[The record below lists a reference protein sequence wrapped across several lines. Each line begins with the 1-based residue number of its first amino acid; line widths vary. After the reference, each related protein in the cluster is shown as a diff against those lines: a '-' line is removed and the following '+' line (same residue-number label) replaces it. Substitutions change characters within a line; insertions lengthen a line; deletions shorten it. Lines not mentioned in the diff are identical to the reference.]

1 MANILPK
8 AKQIAVLNSLVEG
21 VSVRSTERMLDV
33 SRETVLSLL
42 VRVGEGCAELHDRMM
57 RDLPCQRIEC
67 DEIWGFVQKK
77 QRHVTPEDDAAAVG
91 DTWTFVG
98 IDADRKLIPAYRV
111 GKRDAQTTHAFVSD
125 LASRMR
131 NMVQISTD
139 GLGLYVAAIE
149 RSFGVD
155 VDYAQ
160 VVKSFEAE
168 PIGPGRYSP
177 PKVSKVEK
185 TPIIG
190 NPNMRA
196 ASTSYVER
204 QNLTMRMGIRR
215 MTRLTNAF
223 SKKLR
228 NHRAATALHFAHY
241 NLVRRRQTLRVT
253 PAMAAGV
260 TSEMWSTEQLLDAAL
275 AQEAT

>member
-1 MANILPK
+1 
-8 AKQIAVLNSLVEG
+8 
-21 VSVRSTERMLDV
+21 
-33 SRETVLSLL
+33 

-77 QRHVTPEDDAAAVG
+77 QRHVTEQDDAAAVG

-98 IDADRKLIPAYRV
+98 IDADTKLIPAYLV

-160 VVKSFEAE
+160 VVKSFEAD

-177 PKVSKVEK
+177 PKVSRVEK

-228 NHRAATALHFAHY
+228 NHQAATALHFAHY
-241 NLVRRRQTLRVT
+241 NLVRRHQTLRVT

-275 AQEAT
+275 AQEVA